1 MLSSK
6 HQVVLVM
13 VVISLTI
20 PNSIQDSFNNTKAKA
35 ISRAKKINIFG
46 DTKID
51 RRDSEVSKEATT
63 TLLKMSKLPIKVL
76 LRKRKVKM
84 TVPRYR
90 MCGKKVP
97 TKQKGQMKVP
107 KKRKCGR
114 KGQRYPWFPRT
125 VAENSDKDGEV
136 PKHIISIPMTVMSSG
151 MRTIVRILKQLVT
164 VDRESKQVPGGPR
177 CMMQCLR
184 RGNLHPAQ
192 CQPLC

>member
-20 PNSIQDSFNNTKAKA
+20 PNSIQDSFNNTKA

-46 DTKID
+46 EAKID

-63 TLLKMSKLPIKVL
+63 TLLKMPKLPRKVV
-76 LRKRKVKM
+76 LRKPKVKM

-90 MCGKKVP
+90 RCGKKVA
-97 TKQKGQMKVP
+97 TKQKGKMQVP
-107 KKRKCGR
+107 MKRKCGR

-125 VAENSDKDGEV
+125 VAENSDKNGEV

-151 MRTIVRILKQLVT
+151 IRTIVRILKQLVT
-164 VDRESKQVPGGPR
+164 VDRENKQLPGGPR
-177 CMMQCLR
+177 CMQQCLR
-184 RGNLHPAQ
+184 RGSLHPAQ
-192 CQPLC
+192 CHQLC